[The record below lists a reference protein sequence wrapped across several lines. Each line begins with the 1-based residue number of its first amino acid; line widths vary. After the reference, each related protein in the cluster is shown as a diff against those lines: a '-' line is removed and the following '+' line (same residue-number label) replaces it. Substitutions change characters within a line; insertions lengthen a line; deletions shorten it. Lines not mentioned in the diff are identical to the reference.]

1 MKKLLKFAGAAMCVA
16 AVGISASAAAPAE
29 SAVARFASGIACH
42 AQGLAANRVYEKG
55 NAAEDEPRHRVDS
68 ASAAIAYQ
76 GLDAD
81 AVACRE
87 SRSGQ
92 GFTRSH
98 AGVDGQRPGI
108 LGGRPA
114 LLWHL
119 LFRPRISAVGL
130 VPLAIFNDISDA
142 GAATMGRDAYYV
154 FDCMQYGSM
163 MYYYWLT
170 YDLKGVD
177 LTPGRRWNTSI
188 RA

>member
-1 MKKLLKFAGAAMCVA
+1 MCGCRRYLCFGCRA
-16 AVGISASAAAPAE
+16 RGK

-119 LFRPRISAVGL
+119 LFRPRISAVGARASGYL
-130 VPLAIFNDISDA
+130 QRYKRRRSRHDGPRRLLCVRLHAVWLHD
-142 GAATMGRDAYYV
+142 
-154 FDCMQYGSM
+154 GSPTTSKA
-163 MYYYWLT
+163 WTL
-170 YDLKGVD
+170 L
-177 LTPGRRWNTSI
+177 PGRRWNTSI